1 MQFYCFTCNSDST
14 QNHIIENPCVN
25 IIMPLSFSLTTGRRP
40 GSVHFG
46 VRYGLDSASNGDSQ
60 LARYN
65 LYKSNPDILQ
75 SFKDDIESH
84 YVIATSSQG
93 NRKVGRERC
102 VTFNTTTQE
111 EDPYST
117 PLDAL
122 ASFSPRYVIHRQTP
136 DSYPVLKKVR
146 DPTPPRALLKKR
158 FYSSVDSICSA
169 VEQDPSEEGVY
180 AVPFDVLL
188 KQRRQSK
195 ESSPFSIS
203 SSKENNSARS
213 VCGNH
218 VNVRR
223 SSSMSQASVYKNEV
237 NPRRKWQV
245 VHRQTAEWEGGV
257 SPRQHRPQKDLP
269 PESNTEQKFVK
280 EATPTRNNATTSTS
294 RKHEYCE
301 IDLLPVCPIVPI
313 LTLPNTSVKSS
324 NDHVEM
330 QILEES
336 PPPPVVNSNNHN
348 NNHHHQITTKPERVE
363 VSKIK
368 SSKAKLVA
376 IRHKH

>member
-1 MQFYCFTCNSDST
+1 M
-14 QNHIIENPCVN
+14 
-25 IIMPLSFSLTTGRRP
+25 TTGRRP

-65 LYKSNPDILQ
+65 LHKSDPDLLQ
-75 SFKDDIESH
+75 SFKDDVEAH

-93 NRKVGRERC
+93 DRKSGKERY
-102 VTFNTTTQE
+102 VTFNTPTQE

-188 KQRRQSK
+188 KQRRQPK
-195 ESSPFSIS
+195 ESSPFSVS
-203 SSKENNSARS
+203 SSKENNSAGS
-213 VCGNH
+213 FCGNH

-223 SSSMSQASVYKNEV
+223 SSSMSQASKYKDEV
-237 NPRRKWQV
+237 NPRMKWQV
-245 VHRQTAEWEGGV
+245 VHRQTAEWERGV
-257 SPRQHRPQKDLP
+257 SPRPHRHQTDLP
-269 PESNTEQKFVK
+269 PEPNAEQKFVK
-280 EATPTRNNATTSTS
+280 EATPTRNNITTSAS

-301 IDLLPVCPIVPI
+301 IDLLPACPIVPI
-313 LTLPNTSVKSS
+313 LTLPSTSVKSS
-324 NDHVEM
+324 NDLFEM
-330 QILEES
+330 EILEES
-336 PPPPVVNSNNHN
+336 PPRPVVNSSN
-348 NNHHHQITTKPERVE
+348 NNNNSNHGQITTTPERVE

-376 IRHKH
+376 VRHKH